1 MIIREMVKNTSLLL
15 EEARS
20 ATPRLDAEVLLSH
33 FLNIDRL
40 VLITEPQR
48 PLTDDEVRD
57 FSFWVERRALG
68 EPVAYITGRKEFW
81 SLPFEVN
88 RDVLIPRPET
98 EILVEETLKEA
109 AGREDIRILDLGTG
123 SGAIAVALAHELKN
137 ARLVAT
143 DISHA
148 ALMTAE
154 RNART
159 NGVADRITFLPGD
172 LFSPVDGSFDIIVSN
187 PPYIAEEDFP
197 LLPVGVKGYEP
208 SSALLAGPDGT
219 GVLRRIIEAAPT
231 FLNPGGSLL
240 LEIGARQREEVAR
253 LLGRAGF
260 MEPVFRRDY
269 AGHWRVARAR
279 INDQRSMINDH

>member
-1 MIIREMVKNTSLLL
+1 MIIREMVKNASLLL
-15 EEARS
+15 EKASS

-48 PLTDDEVRD
+48 PLTEDEVRD

-98 EILVEETLKEA
+98 ELLVEEAIKEA
-109 AGREDIRILDLGTG
+109 AGRKDIRILDLGTG
-123 SGAIAVALAHELKN
+123 SGAIAVALAHELRN
-137 ARLVAT
+137 ATLVAT
-143 DISHA
+143 DISRR

-159 NGVADRITFLPGD
+159 NGVDDRITFLRGD
-172 LFSPVDGSFDIIVSN
+172 LFAPVTGLFDMIVSN
-187 PPYIAEEDFP
+187 PPYIAETDFP

-208 SSALLAGPDGT
+208 SSALLAGPDGM

-231 FLNPGGSLL
+231 FLKPGGSLL
-240 LEIGARQREEVAR
+240 LEIGARQREAIAL
-253 LLGRAGF
+253 LLGGAGF
-260 MEPVFRRDY
+260 IEPVFRRDY
-269 AGHWRVARAR
+269 AGHWRVAKAKKV
-279 INDQRSMINDH
+279 MA

>member
-1 MIIREMVKNTSLLL
+1 MIIREMVKNASLLL

-33 FLNIDRL
+33 FLKIDRL

-48 PLTDDEVRD
+48 SLTEDEVRD
-57 FSFWVERRALG
+57 FIFWVERRTLG
-68 EPVAYITGRKEFW
+68 EPVAYITGMKEFW

-98 EILVEETLKEA
+98 ELLVEEAIKEA
-109 AGREDIRILDLGTG
+109 TGRKEIRILDLGTG

-143 DISHA
+143 DISPA

-154 RNART
+154 GNARA
-159 NGVADRITFLPGD
+159 NGVADRITFLWGD
-172 LFSPVDGSFDIIVSN
+172 LFAPVDGFFDIIVSN

-219 GVLRRIIEAAPT
+219 DVLRRIIEAAPT
-231 FLNPGGSLL
+231 FLKPGGSLL
-240 LEIGARQREEVAR
+240 LEIGARQRDAIAL
-253 LLGRAGF
+253 LLGRAGLI
-260 MEPVFRRDY
+260 EPVFRRDY
-269 AGHWRVARAR
+269 AGYWRVARAR
-279 INDQRSMINDH
+279 KVVA

>member
-1 MIIREMVKNTSLLL
+1 MIIREMVKNTGLLL
-15 EEARS
+15 EEAGS

-33 FLNIDRL
+33 FLKIDRL

-48 PLTDDEVRD
+48 SLTEDEVRD
-57 FSFWVERRALG
+57 FIFWVERRTLG

-88 RDVLIPRPET
+88 PDVLIPRPET
-98 EILVEETLKEA
+98 ELLVEETIKEA
-109 AGREDIRILDLGTG
+109 AGSKEIRILDLGTG
-123 SGAIAVALAHELKN
+123 SGAIAVALAHELRN
-137 ARLVAT
+137 ATLVAT
-143 DISHA
+143 DISPM

-159 NGVADRITFLPGD
+159 NGVADRITFLLGD
-172 LFSPVDGSFDIIVSN
+172 LLSPVVGFFDIIVSN
-187 PPYIAEEDFP
+187 PPYISEEDFP

-231 FLNPGGSLL
+231 FLKPGGSLL
-240 LEIGARQREEVAR
+240 LEIGARQRDAVAL
-253 LLGRAGF
+253 LLGRAGLI
-260 MEPVFRRDY
+260 EPVFRRDY
-269 AGHWRVARAR
+269 AGYWRVALAR
-279 INDQRSMINDH
+279 KVVA